1 MTENRVFA
9 LLLALALVG
18 AVGCDQEPTERE
30 RAAERAERQAQE
42 QAREE
47 GYGPLDQQ
55 VRGAIAKRR
64 VELANDIDAVP
75 GIDDPGLTAAQRL
88 DAVEDGEREESGY

>member
-1 MTENRVFA
+1 MTQNRFFA
-9 LLLALALVG
+9 LLLALPLVG
-18 AVGCDQEPTERE
+18 AVGCDQEQTDRE
-30 RAAERAERQAQE
+30 RAANAAEQQAQA

-47 GYGPLDQQ
+47 GYGPMDQQ

-75 GIDDPGLTAAQRL
+75 EVDSPGLTAAQRL
-88 DAVEDGEREESGY
+88 DAVEDGEAEETGY